1 MPAARKPNKW
11 KTTFQQ
17 MVENSLRNSIALV
30 ESNPNAPQSFRPHM
44 DSMTRQIHWG
54 NQFAPEL
61 ASRLMVAAYPW
72 PARWGLT
79 DTWRDQLEQARPL
92 NRQTQACLADIFQ
105 FTGQPERALEIAD
118 ALFSDPTTPP
128 DEFALLVTRGGG
140 AWLSALVSQ
149 GKIIEAEQ
157 AAQGLLD
164 RLESDSGQSNSARKA
179 EAQSI
184 VWTHQSSI
192 ARRKSNPSLALDLIS
207 QAIQKLESEPS
218 IDRSSMSE
226 IIQSRAICHWVGTNY
241 TEALAD
247 LDYAEDVSASVND
260 TIGLCSVHGNRGLFY
275 WSMSEYDKAEVELLE
290 AIRLSEKNRFTY
302 LLMKQVGN
310 LGMVYFNRGNLQ
322 KALLYIDREIE
333 LAEISNDEYEK
344 ALAEGNK
351 AAVQVYTGQPGQALP
366 ALLSALQ
373 KYTDTGRFEPLVGTL
388 VDLSACHY
396 RIGDLE
402 QSSRYA
408 RRALEMARGNNN
420 HSLILIASRV
430 CALTA
435 PAPEALELL
444 TDALQLAERLD
455 HKLDIAGC
463 RIFLAHLTPDPASRI
478 SLWAEAAVLLEQI
491 GAARWIE
498 GKHAGDA
505 VLLPLTV

>member
-1 MPAARKPNKW
+1 MPAVRKPNKW

-30 ESNPNAPQSFRPHM
+30 ESNPNAPQTFRPHM

-105 FTGQPERALEIAD
+105 FTGQPEKALEIAD
-118 ALFSDPTTPP
+118 ALFSDPSIPP

-140 AWLSALVSQ
+140 AWLSALISQ

-164 RLESDSGQSNSARKA
+164 RLEADSGQGNSARKA

-192 ARRKSNPSLALDLIS
+192 ARRKGNLSLALELIS
-207 QAIQKLESEPS
+207 QAIQKLESLKNT
-218 IDRSSMSE
+218 DRSSMSE
-226 IIQSRAICHWVGTNY
+226 IIQSRAIYHWAGGNY
-241 TEALAD
+241 EAALAD
-247 LDYAEDVSASVND
+247 LDYAQDVSASAQD
-260 TIGLCSVHGNRGLFY
+260 TVGLCSIHGNRGLLR
-275 WSMSEYDKAEVELLE
+275 WSMSEYDKAEAELLE
-290 AIRLSEKNRFTY
+290 AIHLSEKHRLTY
-302 LLMKQVGN
+302 LLIRQVGN
-310 LGMVYFNRGNLQ
+310 LGMVYFHRGDLQ
-322 KALLYIDREIE
+322 KALLYVNREIE
-333 LAEISNDEYEK
+333 LTEISNDKHEGE
-344 ALAEGNK
+344 LAEWNK
-351 AAVQVYTGQPGQALP
+351 AAVQIYAEQPGQALP
-366 ALLSALQ
+366 SLRMSLQ
-373 KYTDTGRFEPLVGTL
+373 KYTASGRFEALVGVL
-388 VDLSACHY
+388 VDLSVCHY
-396 RIGDLE
+396 RLGDME
-402 QSSRYA
+402 PSSQYA
-408 RRALEMARGNNN
+408 RRALEMAREKDNPT
-420 HSLILIASRV
+420 LVLIALRARALSAPDALDLLSE
-430 CALTA
+430 ALT
-435 PAPEALELL
+435 
-444 TDALQLAERLD
+444 LAEQHDR
-455 HKLDIAGC
+455 KLDIAGC
-463 RIFLAHLTPDPASRI
+463 KIFLAHLTPDSASKI
-478 SLWAEAAVLLEQI
+478 SLWAEAAALLEQI

-498 GKHAGDA
+498 GKHAGEA